1 VFVKAP
7 LSEAVTVAVWIDD
20 TVPAVALKVVDDELA
35 GTVTDAG
42 TGSAGVLLEDNVT
55 VVPPVGASWVKLTVQ
70 VVDWPEVRLDGLQE
84 IAEIAGPPPP
94 APLPALNA
102 AI

>member
-1 VFVKAP
+1 VNGPAQAPFSCAWLDATVTFAFVKAP

-55 VVPPVGASWVKLTVQ
+55 VVPPVGA
-70 VVDWPEVRLDGLQE
+70 
-84 IAEIAGPPPP
+84 AGSS
-94 APLPALNA
+94 
-102 AI
+102 